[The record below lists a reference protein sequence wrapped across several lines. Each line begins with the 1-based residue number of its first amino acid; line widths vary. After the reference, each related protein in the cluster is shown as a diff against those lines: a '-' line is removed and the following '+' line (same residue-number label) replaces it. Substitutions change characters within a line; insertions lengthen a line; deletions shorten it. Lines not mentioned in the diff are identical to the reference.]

1 MSTIKDIMTKN
12 VVTLKANNTVL
23 DAAKLMKERSLGC
36 IVVVDGDD
44 PLGIVTERDFVR
56 RVIAEALPV
65 TTEISDVM
73 SKPIMVIDANASV
86 REAARIMRDNK
97 IRRLPV
103 VEEEK
108 LVGIVV
114 ASDLVRHLS
123 KKTFTEKLSEL
134 ILDALSRYPP
144 DYPDYI

>member
-1 MSTIKDIMTKN
+1 MSTIKDVMTKN

-56 RVIAEALPV
+56 RVIAETLPV
-65 TTEISDVM
+65 TTEILEVM

-114 ASDLVRHLS
+114 ASDLVRHMS
-123 KKTFTEKLSEL
+123 RKPFTEKLSEL

-144 DYPDYI
+144 DYPDYV

>member
-12 VVTLKANNTVL
+12 VVTLKADNTVL

-36 IVVVDGDD
+36 IIVVDGDD

-56 RVIAEALPV
+56 RVMAEALPV
-65 TTEISDVM
+65 TTVLSDVM

-123 KKTFTEKLSEL
+123 RKPFTEKLSEL

-144 DYPDYI
+144 DYPDYV